1 MAVRVL
7 VVDDSA
13 FFRKRIM
20 EILKADVEVE
30 VVGGAAN
37 GREAVDMVTEL
48 KPDVVTMDIEMP
60 VMDGISA
67 VREIMS
73 KSPTPV
79 LMFSSLTHEGAKATL
94 DALDAGAMDF
104 LPKKFEDIASNRDE
118 AISQFRQRVRLLG
131 RRRAAAVARP
141 ALKVAGGGG
150 AGFVAASGSTRPSA
164 RPNPRLSDYQ
174 LLIIGASTGGPVA
187 LQKILSR
194 LPANFPLP
202 VVVVQHM
209 PATFTATFAQRLND
223 LCKLNVK
230 EAEDGDELK
239 AGCAYIAPGGRQLTI
254 QRNVGRARIVVR
266 DSNPSMFYKPCVDLA
281 FDSVAAAY
289 RNDVLAIVLTGMGAD
304 GCEGAR
310 KLKRNGAAIWAQDEA
325 SCVVYG
331 MPAAIVNAGLADH
344 VLSVDDIARVLSQPG

>member
-1 MAVRVL
+1 MPVRAL

-20 EILKADVEVE
+20 EILKADAEIEVI
-30 VVGGAAN
+30 GGAAN
-37 GREAVDMVTEL
+37 GREAVEMAARL
-48 KPDVVTMDIEMP
+48 KPDVITMDIEMP

-67 VREIMS
+67 VREIMK
-73 KSPTPV
+73 KSPIPV

-104 LPKKFEDIASNRDE
+104 MPKKFEDIAANRDE
-118 AISQFRQRVRLLG
+118 AISQFRQRVRTLG
-131 RRRAAAVARP
+131 RRRAVARP
-141 ALKVAGGGG
+141 ATLRVAAGGGG
-150 AGFVAASGSTRPSA
+150 SVVATRVSSRAPQL
-164 RPNPRLSDYQ
+164 RLSDYH

-187 LQKILSR
+187 LQNILSK

-209 PATFTATFAQRLND
+209 PATFTGTFAQRLND
-223 LCKLNVK
+223 LCRIAVK

-239 AGCAYIAPGGRQLTI
+239 PATAYIAPGGRQLTL
-254 QRNVGRARIVVR
+254 QKNVGRARILVR
-266 DSNPSMFYKPCVDLA
+266 DSDPSMFYKPCVDLA
-281 FDSVAAAY
+281 FESVAGAY
-289 RNDVLAIVLTGMGAD
+289 RNDVLAVVLTGMGAD

-310 KLKRNGAAIWAQDEA
+310 KLKRNGASVWAQDEA

-331 MPAAIVNAGLADH
+331 MPAAIVNAGLADQ
-344 VLSVDDIARVLSQPG
+344 VLSVDEIARVLAQGG